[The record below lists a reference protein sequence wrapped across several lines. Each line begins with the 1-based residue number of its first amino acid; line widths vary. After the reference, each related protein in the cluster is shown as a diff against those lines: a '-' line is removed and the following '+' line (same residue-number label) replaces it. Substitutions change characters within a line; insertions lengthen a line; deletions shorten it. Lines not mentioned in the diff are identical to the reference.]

1 MEDTSITG
9 YEIYHGFLSGY
20 LNISQNREYL
30 NKINV
35 FPVPDGDTG
44 NNMVKTL
51 KTIVTGMRST
61 KSATSV
67 MNGIADL
74 SIVGAR
80 GNSGMILS
88 QFINGIAINMDKSDE
103 LSCRRFGIIVN
114 ESVAFAY
121 EAMENPQEGTILS
134 VIKKWSEAIF
144 AESTRVKDFPQLL
157 TLGFAAAKKALNKTP
172 EQLKVLE
179 ENNVLDAGAWGFVSF
194 LEGIETISE
203 NGFTPFHIRKKLNSY
218 EVPEN
223 HNHDSEKIH
232 RHQEIKFRY
241 CTEVLLTDLQVPVG
255 TIRSTLK
262 TMGDSLIVGQGRNSC
277 RIHIHSN
284 YPDKVIKILQPMG
297 NIVQQKA
304 DDMIRQEQMVLNP
317 IAKVAILTDSI
328 ADIPR
333 EILDRYQIHV
343 LNLKLSWDDDEYL
356 DRLTI
361 TPEEFYRMQQ
371 SRKSFPGS
379 SIPEKPLVRGLYTA
393 LLDHY
398 DSVLV
403 LPVAKAL
410 SGTWMQ
416 MTKTAED
423 YNQEN
428 HRITVI
434 DTCLNSVAQGL
445 LVVELAKAAAE
456 GFTVQELSEKAEEL
470 KKRIRI
476 FVSVSTFKFMV
487 KGGRVS
493 PLKGFMATALN
504 LKPIISLDSNGKGM
518 AFDKAFTSRGL
529 NKKIQK
535 LIKNISESNGIESY
549 ALVHADAL
557 AKAEKFVSIVSDELD
572 QESEYISS
580 ISPIVGMHSGKGA
593 VAIGL
598 ITSRA

>member
-1 MEDTSITG
+1 MEETSITG

-30 NKINV
+30 NEINV

-88 QFINGIAINMDKSDE
+88 QFINGIAKNMDESDE
-103 LSCRRFGIIVN
+103 LNCRSFGKIVN
-114 ESVAFAY
+114 DSVGFAY

-134 VIKKWSEAIF
+134 VMKKWSEVIF
-144 AESTRVKDFPQLL
+144 DESTRVKDFPQLL

-218 EVPEN
+218 EIPEN
-223 HNHDSEKIH
+223 HSHNSEMIH
-232 RHQEIKFRY
+232 RHQELKFRY
-241 CTEVLLTDLQVPVG
+241 CTEVLLTDLQVAVEK
-255 TIRSTLK
+255 IRTTLK
-262 TMGDSLIVGQGRNSC
+262 PMGDSLIVGQGRNSC

-284 YPDKVIKILQPMG
+284 SPDKVIKVLQPMG
-297 NIVQQKA
+297 NIIQQKA
-304 DDMIRQEQMVLNP
+304 DDMIRQEQMVQNP

-333 EILDRYQIHV
+333 ELLDKYQIHV
-343 LNLKLSWDDDEYL
+343 LNLKLSWDDEEYL

-361 TPEEFYRMQQ
+361 TPKDFYRMQQ
-371 SRKSFPGS
+371 TRNSFPGS
-379 SIPEKPLVRGLYTA
+379 SIPEKPMVRGLYTA

-398 DSVLV
+398 DSILV

-410 SGTWMQ
+410 SGTWQQ

-428 HRITVI
+428 HRITVV

-456 GFTVQELSEKAEEL
+456 GLNLRELQKKAEEL
-470 KKRIRI
+470 KTRIKI

-487 KGGRVS
+487 RGGRVS
-493 PLKGFMATALN
+493 PIKGFLAAALN
-504 LKPIISLDSNGKGM
+504 LKPIISLDSNGKGI
-518 AFDKAFTSRGL
+518 AFDKAFSRKGL
-529 NKKIQK
+529 NRKIQK
-535 LIKNISESNGIESY
+535 LIRNLNESNGIEAY
-549 ALVHADAL
+549 ALVHADAQGR
-557 AKAEKFVSIVSDELD
+557 AEKFASIVSDELGQD
-572 QESEYISS
+572 REYISS

-598 ITSRA
+598 ITSRT